1 MKYFFE
7 NCNAVAS
14 IAMIFIATI
23 LLANG
28 LELFA
33 VWFLVIAVLIRTFTL
48 EEVIKSK
55 TKCQIIQFNEGSKL
69 YVDDQTGLL
78 AQAIA
83 KHGIKNITKPNENDT
98 TDVL

>member
-33 VWFLVIAVLIRTFTL
+33 VWFLVMAVLIRTFTL
-48 EEVIKSK
+48 EEVIKSLDIPCMYILK
-55 TKCQIIQFNEGSKL
+55 SYDII
-69 YVDDQTGLL
+69 
-78 AQAIA
+78 
-83 KHGIKNITKPNENDT
+83 P
-98 TDVL
+98 